1 MPSADQRRV
10 SPGSAVGV
18 QLIRGDMNATAV
30 GTVSWVDGNSL
41 IAFGHPMM
49 GVGEVNL
56 PLVTGEVHTFINSQA
71 NSFKLAT
78 PLVEVGTVV
87 QDRPSC
93 IVGDLGLRATMMP
106 VTVRVTAP
114 GAEPRMFRAEV
125 ARNKRLTPI
134 LASAVL
140 NTAIADA
147 EPDQTEMAVSLT
159 TKMGVRDVGTIE
171 LSDQVPTSD
180 GLSPRALAGLR
191 GVRAMGDLMN
201 NPFQPVGVDR
211 LDFDVRIE
219 YRKDFAEIIS
229 VALPSDEVRA
239 GDTLP
244 LRVTLRPYAGR
255 EYVETVPVQIPERLA
270 GQSVRVEVA
279 SGSMVRPDVARP
291 ENLTGFIEN
300 LRSYY
305 TASSI
310 VVSLSLPE
318 DGASLRGH
326 LIPSLPPSALDTL
339 RSASATR
346 RADSYRVADRTVH
359 PSQRLVTG
367 RQELVVQVKEDSLGR
382 NR

>member
-1 MPSADQRRV
+1 
-10 SPGSAVGV
+10 
-18 QLIRGDMNATAV
+18 
-30 GTVSWVDGNSL
+30 
-41 IAFGHPMM
+41 MM

-56 PLVTGEVHTFINSQA
+56 PMVTGEVHTFINSQA

-78 PLVEVGTVV
+78 PLAEVGTVV

-114 GAEPRMFRAEV
+114 GAEPRVFRAEV

-171 LSDQVPTSD
+171 LPDQVPTSD

-201 NPFQPVGVDR
+201 NPFQPVGHR
-211 LDFDVRIE
+211 PPGVR
-219 YRKDFAEIIS
+219 RAHRVPQGLRGDHQRGPAQRRG
-229 VALPSDEVRA
+229 AA
-239 GDTLP
+239 GDTVP

-255 EYVETVPVQIPERLA
+255 EYVETVPVEIPERLA
-270 GQSVRVEVA
+270 GQACA
-279 SGSMVRPDVARP
+279 SRWPRAPWSARTWP
-291 ENLTGFIEN
+291 GPRTW
-300 LRSYY
+300 R
-305 TASSI
+305 ASSRTCAATTR
-310 VVSLSLPE
+310 PP
-318 DGASLRGH
+318 ASW
-326 LIPSLPPSALDTL
+326 
-339 RSASATR
+339 SASACP
-346 RADSYRVADRTVH
+346 RTA
-359 PSQRLVTG
+359 PRCAVT
-367 RQELVVQVKEDSLGR
+367 
-382 NR
+382 